1 MKTII
6 TNIGLLSGILP
17 VETKKVSGAEMS
29 NWNGIENAF
38 IEFENEIISDF
49 GSMLGK
55 EINADKVIDAKG
67 GFVLPVWC
75 DSHTHLVFAAWREK
89 EFVDKLNGLGY
100 EEIAQ
105 RGGGILISAKKL
117 AEASEDE
124 LFDFAWQ
131 RLEEIKQTGTGA
143 VEIKSGYGLCFEGE
157 LKMLRVIRKLKEQ
170 SDLTIKATFLGAH
183 AYPLKYR
190 ENHEGY
196 IKMLIDEML
205 PKIADEDL
213 ADFID
218 VFCEKGYFS
227 VEETDR
233 ILQAGA
239 KYGLVPKVHVNQ
251 FNAIGGVAVSVK
263 NNARS
268 VDHLEQLTDEDIEA
282 LKYSNTMP
290 VALPGCSFFLRIQ
303 YTPARKIIDAGL
315 PLAIASDYNPGSS
328 PSGNIPFAAS
338 LACLNMSMSTNEVL
352 NATTINGAYSMGVE
366 KELGS
371 ITIGKKANLIITEK
385 IPSLDYLP
393 YRFSS
398 NCIAQTILN
407 GKV

>member
-17 VETKKVSGAEMS
+17 VETKKVSGTEM
-29 NWNGIENAF
+29 NLWNGIENAF
-38 IEFENEIISDF
+38 IEFENEVIADF
-49 GSMLGK
+49 GSLSGK
-55 EINADKVIDAKG
+55 EINADKIIDAKG
-67 GFVLPVWC
+67 GFVLPAWC

-89 EFVDKLNGLGY
+89 EFVDKLNGLSY
-100 EEIAQ
+100 EEIAK
-105 RGGGILISAKKL
+105 RGGGILNSAKKL

-131 RLEEIKQTGTGA
+131 RLEEIKLTGTGG
-143 VEIKSGYGLCFEGE
+143 VEIKSGYGLSFEGE
-157 LKMLRVIRKLKEQ
+157 LKMLRVIRSLKEK

-183 AYPLKYR
+183 SYPMEFR

-196 IKMLIDEML
+196 LKILIDEML
-205 PKIADEDL
+205 PQIASEGL

-218 VFCEKGYFS
+218 VFCEKGYFN

-233 ILQAGA
+233 VLKAGA

-268 VDHLEQLTDEDIEA
+268 VDHLEQLTEEDISI
-282 LKYSNTMP
+282 LKSSNTMP
-290 VALPGCSFFLRIQ
+290 VALPGCSFFIRIP

-338 LACLNMSMSTNEVL
+338 LACLNMKMSTNEVL
-352 NATTINGAYSMGVE
+352 NAATINGAYAMAVE

-385 IPSLDYLP
+385 IPSFDYLP
-393 YRFSS
+393 YRFGT
-398 NCIAQTILN
+398 NCIAQIIVN
-407 GKV
+407 GKA